1 LLRNFLNKNNLF
13 CSLLFFPFI
22 YVVGWVLISLVIQVF
37 PLLELKKS
45 LYGTIITF
53 LIFLCCLPFWSHHR
67 WGKNLS
73 KLLGI
78 KNLSDK
84 KILTSYISEILKAL
98 TIISALIFILIKGEF
113 VLFQINLDL
122 IIVLNSL
129 FLACFVG
136 IAEELVFRVW
146 LFEEL
151 NLFFKSRRA
160 NIYQAIL
167 FSLVHFRSD
176 FDIVSNI
183 QLLMGL
189 FILGLYLNSWR
200 LIQKPTILSPIFF
213 HGSLVGVWFFVTNSI
228 IIINKNIPN
237 LLFGPGEGIYF
248 NPVGGLIGIV
258 LLFLLY
264 YFQKRY
270 ILRSGFKIKKILS

>member
-1 LLRNFLNKNNLF
+1 LLKNFLKKNNLF
-13 CSLLFFPFI
+13 CSLFFFPFI
-22 YVVGWVLISLVIQVF
+22 YILGWAFISLIIKVF
-37 PLLELKKS
+37 PFLESDKS

-53 LIFLCCLPFWSHHR
+53 LMFLYFLPFWSNHR

-78 KNLSDK
+78 NNLSDK
-84 KILTSYISEILKAL
+84 KLLISCISEFLKAL
-98 TIISALIFILIKGEF
+98 IIISVFIFILIKGEF
-113 VLFQINLDL
+113 VLFQTNLNL
-122 IIVLNSL
+122 TIVLNSL

-151 NLFFKSRRA
+151 NLFFKPRRA
-160 NIYQAIL
+160 NLYQAIL

-183 QLLMGL
+183 QLLVGL

-200 LIQKPTILSPIFF
+200 LMQKTTVLLPISF
-213 HGSLVGVWFFVTNSI
+213 HGSLVGVWFFFTNSLMT
-228 IIINKNIPN
+228 INKNIPN
-237 LLFGPGEGIYF
+237 LIFGPGEGINF

-258 LLFLLY
+258 ILLLLY

-270 ILRSGFKIKKILS
+270 FLRSGF